1 MLHAG
6 FTGSSKPLSQVQ
18 VASVRE
24 VLAYLYS
31 EGHGWLHHGDCINGD
46 ETANSIAKALGM
58 STYGHPPSDRFK
70 RAYCNC
76 DCLAPELPY
85 LTRNRAIVR
94 ATSCLVAAPGQPC
107 EVARSGTWSTVR
119 YARTKRRTV
128 YLVLPSGAVSREF

>member
-24 VLAYLYS
+24 VLAFLYA
-31 EGHGWLHHGDCINGD
+31 GGCGWLHHGDCVGGD
-46 ETANSIAKALGM
+46 VEAHAIAVALGM
-58 STYGHPPSDRFK
+58 KVWGHPPDNGSK
-70 RAYCNC
+70 RAYCTC
-76 DCLAPELPY
+76 DQLEPELPY
-85 LTRNRAIVR
+85 LMRNRAIVR

-107 EVARSGTWSTVR
+107 EVARSGTWATVR

-128 YLVLPSGAVSREF
+128 YLVLPSGAVSREC